1 MIIEISRRKY
11 FVKKRVGPFK
21 FFVRKGFK
29 RLRFYDFSDV
39 VKYVVE
45 KNRITS

>member
-1 MIIEISRRKY
+1 MIIEVSRVLY
-11 FVKKRVGPFK
+11 YVKKRVGPFK

-29 RLRFYDFSDV
+29 KLRFYNFSDV

-45 KNRITS
+45 KNR